1 MAVQLTSLAEIKDII
16 SESKKK
22 LDAEGGFKNV
32 IMCACGGSHACFWP
46 AEYFIRSE
54 SKDMVVYNIT
64 ANEFNYA
71 RPACLGKNS
80 LVITLSLS
88 GSTPETVAA
97 AKNAKEAGAVV
108 ISIVA
113 MEHTKLAENADYVV
127 YYGTEDKVPCYG
139 HNQYLILALAV
150 EIVNQTE
157 GYKDYDKMMAGFDR
171 ITDIVIKAVAQVHD
185 RAMKWGEENKDE
197 RIIYTIGSGSSF
209 YVAYMQTICMYME
222 MEWVDSNAIHAG
234 EFFHGPFEVT
244 EYDKRFMI
252 FMNEGKTRA
261 LDERALKFL
270 KNYADKITVVDS
282 KELGL
287 LAIDPEVVDY
297 FNPLLL
303 WPVAMEY
310 AEGLARAKK
319 HPLFM
324 RRYMGKVQY

>member
-1 MAVQLTSLAEIKDII
+1 MAVQFTTLEEIRII
-16 SESKKK
+16 VSEAKKK
-22 LDAEGGFKNV
+22 LDAEGGFRNV

-46 AEYFIRSE
+46 AEYFIRCE
-54 SKDMVVYNIT
+54 AKEMIVYNIT

-71 RPACLGKNS
+71 PPACLGKNS

-108 ISIVA
+108 LSLVA
-113 MEHTKLAENADYVV
+113 DEHTKLAEYADYSL
-127 YYGTEDKVPCYG
+127 YYGVETEVPCNG
-139 HNQYLILALAV
+139 QNQYLILALAM

-157 GYKDYDKMMAGFDR
+157 GYKYYDQMVAGFER
-171 ITDIVIKAVAQVHD
+171 IPEIGRRAIAQVHD
-185 RAMKWGEENKDE
+185 RAMKWGEENKNE
-197 RIIYTIGSGSSF
+197 RIIYTIGSGSSY

-244 EYDKRFMI
+244 EYDKPFMI

-261 LDERALKFL
+261 LDERALRFIKTYSN
-270 KNYADKITVVDS
+270 KVTVVDS

-287 LAIDPEVVDY
+287 PAIDSEVVDY
-297 FNPLLL
+297 FNPILL
-303 WPVAMEY
+303 WVVGLEY